1 MYRKTQSPLVTP
13 LANKP
18 LLSRQEFPMILKD
31 LMKIGKIALMMD
43 TSGVESMSLGF
54 KLNVFCCPN
63 CAIAMQDVKCRFT
76 N

>member
-1 MYRKTQSPLVTP
+1 MIKTYRRSMYRKTQSPLVTP

-43 TSGVESMSLGF
+43 TSGVKYNMSLPWC
-54 KLNVFCCPN
+54 LVPLW
-63 CAIAMQDVKCRFT
+63 MWY
-76 N
+76 